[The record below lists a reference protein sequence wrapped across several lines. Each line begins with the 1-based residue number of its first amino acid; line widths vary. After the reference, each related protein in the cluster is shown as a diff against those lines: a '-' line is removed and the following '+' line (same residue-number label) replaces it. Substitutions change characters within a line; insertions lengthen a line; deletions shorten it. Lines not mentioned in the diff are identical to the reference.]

1 MKPKFVSSL
10 ITLGGIVL
18 GIAGV
23 CFFVK
28 AGAAYT
34 QQDARWP
41 LMVSGI
47 ICLAFGA
54 GLAIA
59 GYVFASRSQD

>member
-1 MKPKFVSSL
+1 MRPKFIRFL
-10 ITLGGIVL
+10 ITVGGIAL

-23 CFFVK
+23 CFFAK
-28 AGAAYT
+28 AGGALT
-34 QQDARWP
+34 QRDARWP

-47 ICLAFGA
+47 ICVAFGA